1 MKWLHQIIA
10 RIKNLRKVNMPS
22 YNSTY
27 TLESKPLG
35 SGGAA
40 VVYGCTR
47 ISDGERFAIKMLK
60 EREIK
65 DKVERFRREID
76 AMQDL
81 ANKGID
87 GILPIVESN
96 REELWYVMPVA
107 QSVRTKI
114 EDLSKKQQTAFPAS
128 TYQDTILDGID
139 GFIQLAETLEQIH
152 ALGYVHRD
160 IKPDNI
166 YIYDDRWCLG
176 DFGIV
181 DLPDGVAKS
190 LTKKHDLLGAW

>member
-1 MKWLHQIIA
+1 
-10 RIKNLRKVNMPS
+10 MPS

-27 TLESKPLG
+27 TLDSKPLG
-35 SGGAA
+35 SGGAS

-47 ISDGERFAIKMLK
+47 IADGERFAIKQLK
-60 EREIK
+60 DHEIK

-81 ANKGID
+81 ATKGIE
-87 GILPIVESN
+87 GILSIIESN
-96 REELWYVMPVA
+96 RDELWYVMPVA
-107 QSVRTKI
+107 QSVRTRI
-114 EDLSKKQQTAFPAS
+114 EDLSKKQQTACPA
-128 TYQDTILDGID
+128 TTHKDTILDGID
-139 GFIQLAETLEQIH
+139 GFIQLAETLDQIH

-166 YIYDDRWCLG
+166 YIYDGRWRLG